1 MSERHLALRLQYDGS
16 AFHGS
21 QRQAGQAT
29 VQETLEEAIGQLTQ
43 EAHRTAFAGRTDTG
57 VHALGQVV
65 AVRTRSALPLEQWI
79 RGLNHLLPPQVA
91 VQDAREVP
99 PDFDPRRDAR
109 SRTYRYD
116 WCPARNRQP
125 LLEPRAWVFAG
136 QVNFPALRDGAARL
150 IGEHDFASFCAK
162 PGNRGTVRTMD
173 AVEVGDFV
181 EDGVERI
188 HLTFRGASFLHHQ
201 IRFTVG
207 QLVRIGIGKAE
218 PAVIDR
224 LLQEPVI
231 GTAGPKAPAQ
241 GLVLVRVRYD
251 TPELADWNDDEDV
264 RPV

>member
-1 MSERHLALRLQYDGS
+1 
-16 AFHGS
+16 
-21 QRQAGQAT
+21 
-29 VQETLEEAIGQLTQ
+29 LEEAIEALT
-43 EAHRTAFAGRTDTG
+43 HRPHRAEFAGRTDAG
-57 VHALGQVV
+57 VHALGQV
-65 AVRTRSALPLEQWI
+65 AVISTTKELPLDRWV
-79 RGLNHLLPPQVA
+79 RGVNHFLPAAVA

-99 PDFDPRRDAR
+99 RDFDPRRDATA
-109 SRTYRYD
+109 RTYQYD
-116 WCPARNRQP
+116 VWLAANRQP
-125 LLEPRAWVFAG
+125 LLERRAWVFAG
-136 QVNFPALRDGAARL
+136 RLQLSRMQEAAAQL
-150 IGEHDFASFCAK
+150 VGEHNFASFCAK